1 MSSDCYHTNCLETQ
15 GIAATI
21 FTLAITIRR
30 LRTLT
35 SLRDSS
41 KISINF
47 KRALTLAIAKQN
59 DYISEL
65 RDSLTSET
73 HIDPTQVD
81 YVKNIIT
88 NPIFRRFIFGD
99 DKTVTTKMLNGAALK
114 SSITINSI
122 NKSVNN
128 SISNDLNSTDPITK
142 IAISY
147 TFDGNQTSNSDYY
160 KEGYAFGNVPYY
172 GSKTTFTL
180 DSANNITILSDGDP
194 YPALAGTP
202 IFTNN
207 GTTAR
212 TFGVIKSYFVEQWYN
227 YTFPY
232 RGGTNTGA
240 NNVVFYQ
247 VSSNQGMGIQG
258 VFANGCAL
266 YNPSSGF
273 SVPGADISANVPGG
287 KKYAFNAIFFENEY
301 GIDDA
306 GGHPSEQ
313 GMPNSKNVQG
323 QYHYHDSMFLSSDA
337 WNNSVFL
344 NSNSYYSTTNYNCD
358 YIRNSDGHSKIIAIL
373 FDGYPV
379 YGPYGYSDATDA
391 SSSVTRMTSSYT
403 TWSDPFDGRPYTYTD
418 IVYTNNG
425 TPIEMSAGAY
435 LNDYYYVD
443 GLGTLDIHNGRYCVT
458 PEYPNGTY
466 AYFATIDDRGNPVF
480 PYFVGQYSKQSLN
493 VTNNGYKGK

>member
-1 MSSDCYHTNCLETQ
+1 MSEYYRDPLELIIYTSLLGTSQ
-15 GIAATI
+15 SVVTRRN
-21 FTLAITIRR
+21 TLESLKNSNSISTIRR
-30 LRTLT
+30 GALIKGLIVIELYIKYLNNQITYCRKRDPLLLVFVVNYLINRKFDRYIYGEDSMVLRY
-35 SLRDSS
+35 
-41 KISINF
+41 
-47 KRALTLAIAKQN
+47 AIAKS
-59 DYISEL
+59 I
-65 RDSLTSET
+65 
-73 HIDPTQVD
+73 
-81 YVKNIIT
+81 KNSATAFSAINNSVNSIIT
-88 NPIFRRFIFGD
+88 S
-99 DKTVTTKMLNGAALK
+99 A
-114 SSITINSI
+114 
-122 NKSVNN
+122 
-128 SISNDLNSTDPITK
+128 LNSTDPITK

-160 KEGYAFGNVPYY
+160 KNGYSFGNVPYY

-202 IFTNN
+202 TFTNN

-232 RGGTNTGA
+232 RGGTNTSA

-247 VSSNQGMGIQG
+247 VSGNQGMGIQG

-287 KKYAFNAIFFENEY
+287 TKYAFNAIFFENEY

-313 GMPNSKNVQG
+313 GMPNSQNVQG

-337 WNNSVFL
+337 WNNSVFI
-344 NSNSYYSTTNYNCD
+344 NSNSYYSSTNYNGD
-358 YIRNSDGHSKIIAIL
+358 YIRNSDGHSKIVAVL

-391 SSSVTRMTSSYT
+391 NSSVTRMTSSYT
-403 TWSDPFDGRPYTYTD
+403 TWPDPFDGRPYTYTD
-418 IVYTNNG
+418 IVYANNG

-466 AYFATIDDRGNPVF
+466 AYFTTIDENGNAVF

-493 VTNNGYKGK
+493 VTNNGYNGK